1 MKKLT
6 FLLLLLSAFQCRAQ
20 LSVDNSLTASELVN
34 DILLGEGV
42 DAQNITI
49 NGLNAET
56 INAQFGAFNSENSNI
71 GINNGVILATGGIS
85 VAESPNDMP
94 TAYVPVPEE
103 DELTNEPDLAQIISP
118 AAMRDVATVEFDFT
132 AQGDTLRFKYVFASE
147 EYNEHTCSSYN
158 DVFGFFISGPGISG
172 NPNYQNSAKNIATL
186 PGSNTPVAIN
196 TVNQGFAGEYG
207 SDFICDAANPQW
219 QSNSVYFV
227 NNESNTA
234 ASATQFDGFTVPFTV
249 EVPVICGETYHIKLA
264 IADAIDDKND
274 SAVFLEAGSF
284 ASEPPL
290 TADAEILNPHSD
302 GRAIEGCSTI
312 RLKLNRSD
320 STSSKTIYFE
330 TQGLEN
336 PESVLPGLPD
346 SLIFAS
352 QDGYRVLDLDVETDF
367 IFQGQRE
374 FTIRVLQPEVCSVDT
389 AVINLEI
396 EIVDF
401 EEMMVDY
408 PDTLALNCIEPA
420 TVEVAVSGGMAPYEI
435 SWSDSAL
442 NGFSVEFPLDES
454 ATLSATVSD
463 QCEINSQAI
472 EIYLYR
478 ETYEPLS
485 VYVPSSLTFNC
496 IEPVSIQPIIAGGY
510 GEYEFQWLQDG
521 EVLSEEMVFNQ
532 VIEPNGNLQFTVS
545 DLCAQPVQSSIE
557 INATTNPITANLGS
571 DTSGVCTDIFTLV
584 PEVSGGFGDLEFLW
598 KLNNNQ
604 VSSSSTYGFYPQE
617 TSLIELTVTDACGQ
631 AASDDLMIYV
641 DYQAMATTLPKDTAI
656 CYRESLTLDP
666 KVSGGVGEL
675 RYYWDGVEISSG
687 IYTLMPSFDTSLDL
701 EVVDACENRI
711 SHQVDVDV
719 REVLAAFEFNYDS
732 TPIRIENY
740 STGNSLYQWSFPD
753 GSSSDEIEPIGDAAR
768 FQNGFTS
775 LFVMNEIGCT
785 AETKEPFTPP
795 SEIFIPNAFTPDG
808 DGLNDVFK
816 AKGAFVKLFEMQVFD
831 RWGNLVFQSTDINEG
846 WNGSDPM
853 KNDNYAHESLVY
865 TYTYRA
871 ETVTGKVSSGKGKV
885 TVIR

>member
-1 MKKLT
+1 M
-6 FLLLLLSAFQCRAQ
+6 LLSAFQSRAQ
-20 LSVDNSLTASELVN
+20 LSVENSLTAAELVN
-34 DILLGEGV
+34 DILLGEGI

-49 NGLNAET
+49 NGLSAQT
-56 INAQFGAFNSENSNI
+56 INTQFGAFNSENSNI
-71 GINNGVILATGGIS
+71 GINRGVILATGGIS

-94 TAYVPVPEE
+94 TAYIPVPEQ
-103 DELTNEPDLAQIISP
+103 DELTNEPDLAQIIFP

-172 NPNYQNSAKNIATL
+172 NPNYQNNAKNVATL

-207 SDFICDAANPQW
+207 SEVVCNAASTGW
-219 QSNSVYFV
+219 QANSVYFI

-290 TADAEILNPHSD
+290 TADAEILNPHGD
-302 GRAIEGCSTI
+302 GSAIEGCSTI

-352 QDGYRVLDLDVETDF
+352 QDGFRVLDLNVATDF
-367 IFQGQRE
+367 TFQGQRD
-374 FTIRVLQPEVCSVDT
+374 FTIRVLQPQVCSVDT

-396 EIVDF
+396 GIVDF
-401 EEMMVDY
+401 EEMIVDY
-408 PDTLALNCIEPA
+408 PDTLALNCLEPA
-420 TVEVAVSGGMAPYEI
+420 ALEVAVSGGMAPYDI
-435 SWSDSAL
+435 SWSEPAL
-442 NGFSVEFPLDES
+442 NGFSIEFPMDES

-463 QCEINSQAI
+463 QCEINSQSI
-472 EIYLYR
+472 EIFLYR

-485 VYVPSSLTFNC
+485 VSVPNSLTFNC
-496 IEPVSIQPIIAGGY
+496 TNPVSIQPIISGGY

-521 EVLSEEMVFNQ
+521 EVLSEQMVFNQ
-532 VIEPNGNLQFTVS
+532 VIEPNGNLQFIVS
-545 DLCAQPVQSSIE
+545 DLCAQPVQSNIE
-557 INATTNPITANLGS
+557 INAATNPITVNLGP
-571 DTSGVCTDIFTLV
+571 DTSGGCTDLFTLV
-584 PEVSGGFGDLEFLW
+584 PEVSGGFGNLEFLW
-598 KLNNNQ
+598 KLNNSY

-631 AASDDLMIYV
+631 EANDNLIIYV
-641 DYQAMATTLPKDTAI
+641 ENQIMRTALPKDTAI
-656 CYRESLTLDP
+656 CYGESLTLDP

-687 IYTLMPSFDTSLDL
+687 IYTLIPSFDASLEL
-701 EVVDACENRI
+701 EVVDACENSI
-711 SHQVDVDV
+711 SHQIVVDV
-719 REVLAAFEFNYDS
+719 REVFAAFKFNYDS
-732 TPIRIENY
+732 TPIRLDNN
-740 STGNSLYQWSFPD
+740 STINCLYMWSFPD
-753 GSSSDEIEPIGDAAR
+753 GSSSEEAEPTGDAGK
-768 FQNGFTS
+768 FQGGFTS

-785 AETKEPFTPP
+785 AETKEPFIPP

-808 DGLNDVFK
+808 DGLNDIFK

-831 RWGNLVFQSTDINEG
+831 RWGNLVFQSSDINEG

-853 KNDNYAHESLVY
+853 KNDNYAHESQVY
-865 TYTYRA
+865 SYTYRA
-871 ETVTGKVSSGKGKV
+871 ETVTGKVNSGKGKV